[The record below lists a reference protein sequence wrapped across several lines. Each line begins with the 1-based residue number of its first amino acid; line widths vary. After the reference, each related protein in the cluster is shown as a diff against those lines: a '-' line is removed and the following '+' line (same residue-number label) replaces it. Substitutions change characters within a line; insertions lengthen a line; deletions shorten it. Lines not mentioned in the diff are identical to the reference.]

1 MANILRLPGLI
12 DVHVHLRDPGQTQKE
27 DFTTGT
33 SAALAGGFT
42 TVLDMPNNAEPIT
55 TVERLKAKIAL
66 AAQKAVSDIGFH
78 YGSLGDNLD
87 SFEEAAKYSRGLKL
101 YLNNT
106 TGGYML
112 DVKHLQKIY
121 DAWPHDKIIL
131 LHVEEDVIDIA
142 IESIKGLKRPIHV
155 SHMPSR
161 EILEK
166 IIAAKAQ
173 GYPVTCGVTP
183 HHLFLTSDDVK
194 RLGVYGQMKPSLK
207 SQADQ
212 DYLWEH
218 LDDIDLFESDHAPH
232 THQEKREGAF
242 GVPNLDTTLPMLLRA
257 REQGKITLEQII
269 DKCYT
274 TPAALFGLPT
284 DDATYVEV
292 DMTPYVIRNEDLF
305 TKCGWSPFDGVEVPG
320 RVQKVVIQG
329 TTVFENGKVLAKPGT
344 GRVL

>member
-55 TVERLKAKIAL
+55 TIDRLKNKIAI
-66 AAQKAVSDIGFH
+66 ATQKVVSDIGFH

-87 SFEEAAKYSRGLKL
+87 SFEEASQYSRGLKL

-121 DAWPHDKIIL
+121 DAWPHDKVIL
-131 LHVEEDVIDIA
+131 LHVEEDVIDVA

-183 HHLFLTSDDVK
+183 HHLFLTSDDVE

-212 DYLWEH
+212 DFLWEH

-232 THQEKREGAF
+232 THQEKQEGAF

-274 TPAALFGLPT
+274 TPAALFGLPM
-284 DDATYVEV
+284 DDTTYVEV
-292 DMTPYVIRNEDLF
+292 DMTPYVIRNEELF
-305 TKCGWSPFDGVEVPG
+305 TKCGWSPFDGIEVPG
-320 RVQKVVIQG
+320 RVQKVVIRE
-329 TTVFENGKVLAKPGT
+329 TTVFENGKVLAKPGS